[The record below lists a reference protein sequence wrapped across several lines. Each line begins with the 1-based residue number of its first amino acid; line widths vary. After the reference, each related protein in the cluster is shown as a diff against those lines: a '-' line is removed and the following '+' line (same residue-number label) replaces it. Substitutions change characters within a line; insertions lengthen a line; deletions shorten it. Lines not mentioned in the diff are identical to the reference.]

1 MTSVTIGSVFGAAPL
16 IPSGYIGGLL
26 AIAIALIFGLLATRV
41 MKLIGLPNVTGY
53 LLVGLIIGPHALGII
68 SEEVLS
74 GANGAGGIDIVSTV
88 ALGFIGFSI
97 GVEFKLSHIKEIGK
111 SAITITFFQALAAT
125 LFVDV
130 GLIALSYLLPTVM
143 TLYEAL
149 ILGAIATATAPA
161 ATLMVVRQYKAKG
174 VVTGTL
180 LPVVA
185 LDDAVGLIV
194 FAVSNSIGLSLAN
207 NAAGLSGDISVLNIA
222 VWPLLEIVCSLVI
235 GAGIGALL
243 SVVPR
248 FFKSRDNRTIATI
261 ICVFLSLGICQLF
274 EMLVDKGVLPFGL
287 SDLLVCMM
295 AGAMFV
301 NLRKE
306 AGVMMEGTDRWTPV
320 VLMLFFILSGAELDV
335 MMFAENPLLLVCI
348 VAYVIL
354 RCAGK
359 YLGTMAGAAVTK
371 SDKKVRNYLGITLFP
386 QAGVAIG
393 MATMCKNEFTK
404 AALSASAAD
413 NAAAADLLNHVGA
426 NIVTV
431 TMCAVL
437 IYELVGPVLT
447 KWALAKAGEIAPEML
462 RRRRNKPVLA
472 TAGDVPATADV
483 ADKSVNESQADVPE
497 NDSEANVP
505 ADKDVK
511 Q

>member
-1 MTSVTIGSVFGAAPL
+1 MINS
-16 IPSGYIGGLL
+16 LL
-26 AIAIALIFGLLATRV
+26 GIAIALILGLAVTRL

-53 LLVGLIIGPHALGII
+53 LIVGLIIGPYGLGKL
-68 SEEVLS
+68 V
-74 GANGAGGIDIVSTV
+74 GIDLFDGLKIISTV

-111 SAITITFFQALAAT
+111 SAIVITMCQAIAAT
-125 LFVDV
+125 LCVD
-130 GLIALSYLLPTVM
+130 LALLAIYWIGGESIM
-143 TLYEAL
+143 ASSEAI

-194 FAVSNSIGLSLAN
+194 FAISNSIALSLA
-207 NAAGLSGDISVLNIA
+207 SGKALTFLDIA
-222 VWPLLEIVCSLVI
+222 VWPIVEIACSLAI
-235 GAGIGALL
+235 GAAIGALL
-243 SVVPR
+243 SIVPR

-261 ICVFLSLGICQLF
+261 VCVFLSLGICLMF
-274 EMLVDKGVLPFGL
+274 EYMEEQSWIPFKL

-295 AGAMFV
+295 AGATFV

-306 AGVMMEGTDRWTPV
+306 AGQIMEGTDRWTPV

-335 MMFAENPLLLVCI
+335 MMFFEDPFLVVCI
-348 VAYVIL
+348 FVYIIF
-354 RCAGK
+354 RCVGK
-359 YLGTMAGAAVTK
+359 YFGTMLGATVTK
-371 SDKKVRNYLGITLFP
+371 SDPNVRKYLGITLFP

-393 MATMCKNEFTK
+393 MATMCNNEFSK
-404 AALSASAAD
+404 A
-413 NAAAADLLNHVGA
+413 GMPEIGQK
-426 NIVTV
+426 IVTI

-447 KWALAKAGEIAPEML
+447 KWSLARAGEIAPEFL
-462 RRRRNKPVLA
+462 RPKRAKAAASATTDGSSSDTTDNK
-472 TAGDVPATADV
+472 
-483 ADKSVNESQADVPE
+483 
-497 NDSEANVP
+497 
-505 ADKDVK
+505 
-511 Q
+511 

>member
-1 MTSVTIGSVFGAAPL
+1 MTSTSFNLLAAAPL
-16 IPSGYIGGLL
+16 IPGGHIGSLL
-26 AIAIALIFGLLATRV
+26 AIAIALIFGLLSTRL

-53 LLVGLIIGPHALGII
+53 LIVGLIIGPHALGLIG
-68 SEEVLS
+68 EDVLPS
-74 GANGAGGIDIVSTV
+74 AGGGLQIISTV

-97 GVEFKLSHIKEIGK
+97 GVEFKFSHIKEIGK

-125 LFVDV
+125 LCVDL
-130 GLIALSYLLPTVM
+130 GLIALSFALPSVM

-174 VVTGTL
+174 IVTGTL

-194 FAVSNSIGLSLAN
+194 FAISNSIALSLA
-207 NAAGLSGDISVLNIA
+207 SGKAVTVISIA
-222 VWPLLEIVCSLVI
+222 VIPILEIICSLAV
-235 GAGIGALL
+235 GLGIGALL
-243 SVVPR
+243 AVVPR

-261 ICVFLSLGICQLF
+261 VCVFLSLGLCELVSHLF
-274 EMLVDKGVLPFGL
+274 ALLPETSDWHSFSL

-295 AGAMFV
+295 AGATLV
-301 NLRKE
+301 NMRKE
-306 AGVMMEGTDRWTPV
+306 AGAMMEGTDRWTPV

-335 MMFAENPLLLVCI
+335 MMFAENPLLIVCI
-348 VAYVIL
+348 VAYIIL

-359 YLGTMAGAAVTK
+359 YFGTMAGAAVTK

-393 MATMCKNEFTK
+393 MATMCKTEFSV
-404 AALSASAAD
+404 AAG
-413 NAAAADLLNHVGA
+413 NATGEVATTLMHVGA

-447 KWALAKAGEIAPEML
+447 KWALARAGEIAPEML
-462 RRRRNKPVLA
+462 HRRKNKAVLVTEGAAEPIEQIAEPTEQPV
-472 TAGDVPATADV
+472 VNADEAPTEV
-483 ADKSVNESQADVPE
+483 Q
-497 NDSEANVP
+497 NDT
-505 ADKDVK
+505 DGK
-511 Q
+511 